1 VAATICDPGCTQ
13 VLRLNLT
20 SEHLD
25 RTGPANDLLDPATAF
40 TTFSDCAT
48 HLQRWYDGGCQG
60 RPATHRGVRRR
71 ACTTVDRGSARPAV

>member
-1 VAATICDPGCTQ
+1 MAATICDPGCTQ
-13 VLRLNLT
+13 ALRLNLT

-25 RTGPANDLLDPATAF
+25 RTGPANDPLDPATAF

-60 RPATHRGVRRR
+60 AQPLTEVSVAVLAPRLTE
-71 ACTTVDRGSARPAV
+71 DRLDPR